1 MAIFRKIML
10 LIATLSVAMLP
21 FGFSYFSNTNQSW
34 IDIFGTGE
42 ALLLGSSIRGRFSG

>member
-1 MAIFRKIML
+1 ML